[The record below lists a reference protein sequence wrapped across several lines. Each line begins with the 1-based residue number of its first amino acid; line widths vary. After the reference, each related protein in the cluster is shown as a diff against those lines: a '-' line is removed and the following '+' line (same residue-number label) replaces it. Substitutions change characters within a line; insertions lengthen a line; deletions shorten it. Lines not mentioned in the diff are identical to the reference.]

1 MSAHVIVPYAA
12 TNSTVRTRALHWIER
27 AVAARRVQRDDI
39 EVHGPGFA
47 STPVPRG
54 APLLLLRNARRLT
67 RGRREAGL
75 LRRASPGVY
84 DVDDGLPW
92 DDGNLPGL
100 GHWAKRPFPRS
111 LTARRAAAAADRV
124 VVGNHVLAE
133 WAVQHCTDVRIV
145 PTCVEPGE
153 YRTRESWEVADPPV
167 LGWIGSPAT
176 EHYLVGI
183 ADALAEVH
191 RRTGARLAMVSG
203 TGEIPGE
210 LRPFTDKMVWTPG
223 SVRAIAGWDVGLMP
237 LHDGLYERAKCGYK
251 LLQYAASG
259 VPAVGSPVGVNREML
274 DAMEG
279 LAPTTTDEW
288 VEALIGL
295 LSEPAQRRAERATAG
310 LQVATHYSYA
320 TWETAFLDAVGWRC

>member
-12 TNSTVRTRALHWIER
+12 TNSTVRARALHWIER
-27 AVAARRVQRDDI
+27 AVAAGRVERGDI

-47 STPVPRG
+47 SSPVSANR
-54 APLLLLRNARRLT
+54 PLLLLRNARRLT

-84 DVDDGLPW
+84 DLDDGLPW

-100 GHWAKRPFPRS
+100 GHWAKRPFPRC

-124 VVGNHVLAE
+124 VVGNDVLAE
-133 WAVQHCTDVRIV
+133 WAVQHCADVRVV
-145 PTCVEPGE
+145 PTCVEAAE
-153 YRTRESWEVADPPV
+153 YRTRDSWEIADPPA

-183 ADALAEVH
+183 AGALAEVH
-191 RRTGARLAMVSG
+191 RRTGAHVAMVSSA
-203 TGEIPGE
+203 GELPEE
-210 LRPFTDKMVWTPG
+210 LRPFTDKTVWTPE
-223 SVRAIAGWDVGLMP
+223 SVRALADWDVGLMP
-237 LHDGLYERAKCGYK
+237 LHDGMYERAKCGYK

-259 VPAVGSPVGVNREML
+259 VPAVGSPVGVNRQML

-279 LAPTTTDEW
+279 LGATTTDEW
-288 VEALIGL
+288 VEALIAL
-295 LSEPAQRRAERATAG
+295 LTEPAQRRAERAKAG
-310 LQVATHYSYA
+310 LQLAN
-320 TWETAFLDAVGWRC
+320 R